1 MSPKHLGKTAFLL
14 LLFSSLS
21 LFSGCDVV
29 DDKKNNTEEP
39 IVYQVP
45 TAEEVVMYEVNPRV
59 FAETNSLKAITARLD
74 EIKALGTNVIW
85 IMPIYEEG
93 VLKGKGSPYCIKNY
107 RKIDSEYGTLSDFK
121 TFVKEAHKRGIAVLM
136 DWVANHTS
144 WDNAWITEHK
154 DFYTKDANDNIISP
168 IPDWSDVADLD
179 YNNTAM
185 RDSMIS
191 AMTYWITETNID
203 GFRCDAADFVPAD
216 FWSTAV
222 AALRNINTEKK
233 LFMLA
238 EGNLQDYFSLGF
250 DMDYG
255 WNFYTRLK
263 NLYAGTLS
271 MKFFNNLGKNE
282 LNQFPEGKHR
292 LYFTT
297 NHDKSAWEETDVQLF
312 NGQKG
317 ALSAFVIAATFGN
330 SPLIYSTQEIGRE
343 EKVPFF
349 SYTAI
354 DWNSNPEV
362 LIEYKKIMAIYTSS
376 DIFRNKYLTLYDTSA
391 NPNIVFY
398 THTNGVKEVLVVVNV
413 RNEEKTFTV
422 PEALA
427 GKVYKNLMD
436 NTDVMLTASMQIP
449 AYQYYILER
458 K

>member
-1 MSPKHLGKTAFLL
+1 MNNTQLVKTAFLF

-21 LFSGCDVV
+21 LFSSCDIN
-29 DDKKNNTEEP
+29 DDKKNNKEEP

-45 TAEEVVMYEVNPRV
+45 SAEEVVMYEVNPRV
-59 FAETNSLKAITARLD
+59 FAQSNSLKAITARLD

-85 IMPIYEEG
+85 IMPIYEQG
-93 VLKGKGSPYCIKNY
+93 VLKGSGSPYCIKNY
-107 RKIDSEYGTLSDFK
+107 KAIDSEYGTLNDFK
-121 TFVKEAHKRGIAVLM
+121 IFVKEAHKKGMAVLM

-154 DFYTKDANDNIISP
+154 DWYTKDANDNIISP

-185 RDSMIS
+185 RESMIS
-191 AMTYWITETNID
+191 AMKYWITETNID

-222 AALRNINTEKK
+222 TELRNINTEKK
-233 LFMLA
+233 LLMLA

-271 MKFFNNLGKNE
+271 MKFFYNLGKNE

-297 NHDKSAWEETDVQLF
+297 NHDKSAWEKTDVQLF
-312 NGQKG
+312 NGQRG
-317 ALSAFVIAATFGN
+317 AMSAFVIATTFGN

-343 EKVPFF
+343 EKVSFF
-349 SYTAI
+349 NYTSI

-362 LIEYKKIMAIYTSS
+362 LSEYKKIMAIYKSS
-376 DIFRNKYLTLYDTSA
+376 DIFRNKYLTLYDSST

-413 RNEEKTFTV
+413 RNEEKTFTA
-422 PEALA
+422 PEALV

-436 NTDVMLTASMQIP
+436 DTDVTLTASMQIP
-449 AYQYYILER
+449 AYQYYILEA